1 MYEIT
6 SRLYEETAERLC
18 DAIGSGNAKQAGKA
32 VGNAIA
38 FFAIAGIVLTV
49 ILVGLARP
57 IARLMQAPEEAL
69 QNTVNYIRICGMG
82 IIFIIAYNII
92 SCIMRGLGNSR
103 LPLIFVAIACVAN
116 IIGDYVLIAIF
127 HMDESGAAIAT
138 VAAQAISVVLSL
150 AILRRQKLPFT
161 LTKDDFIFSG
171 ELRRFLRIGFPM
183 AAQELMTQISFLA
196 LIAFIN
202 NLGLEASGGY
212 GVANKIVSFVMLVP
226 SSLVQSMSSFVAQNI
241 GAGRRDRARKTL
253 YTGMGIGIVMGIITF
268 SLSFF
273 FGREISGIFSSD
285 PRVIARSAEYLRGFA
300 PEAVVTSILFSF
312 SGYFSG
318 QGKTL
323 FVMVQSLAQTLLV
336 RLPVAYAMS
345 IQPDASLAM
354 IGLAAPLATCFGIAI
369 NGAGMDF
376 LLGLGRT
383 RITLVLNFTKI
394 FILRIPVLLL
404 LQRFISDGATALG
417 IMMMISNCGIAIP
430 TTIICV
436 IIARGLLLKEK
447 EGAAADDDG
456 EDGAHHL

>member
-1 MYEIT
+1 M
-6 SRLYEETAERLC
+6 SETASDFTEGRILPRLIRFMVPILGALILQAAYGAV
-18 DAIGSGNAKQAGKA
+18 DVLVVGWFGSTQGLSGVSTGSSVISLVTFVITALASSITIILGNAIGSGNAKQAGKA

-38 FFAIAGIVLTV
+38 FFAIAGIVLT
-49 ILVGLARP
+49 ILLAGLARP

-116 IIGDYVLIAIF
+116 IIGDYVLIAVF

-150 AILRRQKLPFT
+150 VILRRQKLPFT

-253 YTGMGIGIVMGIITF
+253 YTGMGIGVVMGIITF

-300 PEAVVTSILFSF
+300 PEAIVTSILFSF

-345 IQPDASLAM
+345 IQPDASLTM
-354 IGLAAPLATCFGIAI
+354 IGIAAPLATCFGIAI
-369 NGAGMDF
+369 NLAYFAKSEGKAKD
-376 LLGLGRT
+376 
-383 RITLVLNFTKI
+383 NP
-394 FILRIPVLLL
+394 LRAS
-404 LQRFISDGATALG
+404 Q
-417 IMMMISNCGIAIP
+417 
-430 TTIICV
+430 
-436 IIARGLLLKEK
+436 EQ
-447 EGAAADDDG
+447 
-456 EDGAHHL
+456 